1 MICQGEI
8 IHASSKLMSRVIRI
22 FHYGPL
28 KERGDE
34 LDIDSTESHHLSKVL
49 RRTVGDPIEIING
62 QGARADAECIR
73 INDRKVTVRILGV
86 RQQIKEK
93 PSLRMVLAMTKGGR
107 WEALVKPLTE
117 LGVDRITPIYTDR
130 TQIREGGE
138 GFVKKIKKYE
148 RLAVE
153 ACKQS
158 GNPWLPQID
167 QPLHL
172 ADYLSGSSKSIL
184 VASLAQNK
192 SPLQIDMKLSS
203 VDIMIGPEGGWTEI
217 EEHFLRE
224 SGAKFFT
231 LGKHTLRT
239 ETAALTALAVAR
251 SHFLD

>member
-1 MICQGEI
+1 MT
-8 IHASSKLMSRVIRI
+8 RVIRI

-28 KERGDE
+28 KEKGDE
-34 LDIDSTESHHLSKVL
+34 LDIDPTESHHLSKVL
-49 RRTVGDPIEIING
+49 RRTVGDPIEILNG
-62 QGARADAECIR
+62 QGARAEAECISV
-73 INDRKVTVRILGV
+73 NERKVTVRILGV
-86 RQQIKEK
+86 RQHMKEK
-93 PSLRMVLAMTKGGR
+93 PSLRMVVAMTKGGR
-107 WEALVKPLTE
+107 WEDLVKPLTE
-117 LGVDRITPIYTDR
+117 LGADRITPIFTDR
-130 TQIREGGE
+130 TQIKEGGV

-148 RLAVE
+148 RLGVE

-167 QPLHL
+167 QPLNF
-172 ADYLSGSSKSIL
+172 ADYLSGSPKSIL

-192 SPLQIDMKLSS
+192 RPLQIDMKLSS

-217 EEHFLRE
+217 EEHSLRE

-231 LGKHTLRT
+231 LGNHTLRT